1 MKEGGRE
8 REKKCY
14 FRLLLIKDLTFC
26 ATFFLFIIH
35 TNWECKTH
43 WMILKHFFP
52 FIILLVL
59 LLLFVI
65 VTSDVLLPLESADDD
80 KIRLF
85 WKLHSMQLYIPFIQS
100 ASQSVN

>member
-1 MKEGGRE
+1 
-8 REKKCY
+8 
-14 FRLLLIKDLTFC
+14 
-26 ATFFLFIIH
+26 
-35 TNWECKTH
+35 
-43 WMILKHFFP
+43 MILKHFFP

-85 WKLHSMQLYIPFIQS
+85 
-100 ASQSVN
+100 